1 MTVHALFHCSWSTA
15 THWRAA
21 LEAAD
26 PTIRWRTLDAP
37 GDPGEI
43 AAAAVWAP
51 PSAWSDRFPGLRVVC
66 SLGAGVDHV
75 WENGEPPA
83 GVPITRIVD
92 PLMARR
98 MATYVAATVLRHHR
112 RLDRYQARQA
122 TADWATIECPD
133 AHEITVGL
141 LGVGAMGAA
150 AARALTAIGYRVV
163 GWSRR
168 PRAIDGI
175 ETRHGPDG
183 LDAVLATADYLVLLL
198 PLTPET
204 TGLLDAG
211 RLGRTKC
218 GAYLINP
225 GRGAL
230 LDDAALLAALDGGR
244 LAGATLDV
252 FATEP
257 LPAGHPYWTH
267 PRVFVTPHV
276 ASLSNPATGA
286 PQIVEAVH
294 AAVAGREIPNRIDPD
309 ARY

>member
-1 MTVHALFHCSWSTA
+1 MTVHALFHCAWETA
-15 THWRAA
+15 DRWHAA
-21 LEAAD
+21 LAAAD
-26 PTIRWRTLDAP
+26 PAICWHTLDAP
-37 GDPGEI
+37 GDPAAI

-51 PSAWSDRFPGLRVVC
+51 PRDWGDRFPGLRVVC
-66 SLGAGVDHV
+66 SLGAGVDHI
-75 WENGEPPA
+75 WDHGDPPR

-98 MATYVAATVLRHHR
+98 MAEYVVGTVLRHHR
-112 RLDRYQARQA
+112 RLDAYQARQA
-122 TADWATIECPD
+122 SADWATLDCADAPD
-133 AHEITVGL
+133 LTVAL
-141 LGVGAMGAA
+141 LGLGTMGRSVAG
-150 AARALTAIGYRVV
+150 ALTAIGYRVV

-168 PRAIDGI
+168 PRSLDGI
-175 ETRHGPDG
+175 ETRDGPDG
-183 LDAVLATADYLVLLL
+183 LDSVLAEADYLVLLL

-204 TGLLDAG
+204 DRLLDAA
-211 RLGRTKC
+211 RLARLKR

-230 LDDAALLAALDGGR
+230 VDDAALLAALDGGR

-267 PRVFVTPHV
+267 PRVFVTPHI

-286 PQIVEAVH
+286 PQIVESIH
-294 AAVAGREIPNRIDPD
+294 AAVEGREIANRVDPD